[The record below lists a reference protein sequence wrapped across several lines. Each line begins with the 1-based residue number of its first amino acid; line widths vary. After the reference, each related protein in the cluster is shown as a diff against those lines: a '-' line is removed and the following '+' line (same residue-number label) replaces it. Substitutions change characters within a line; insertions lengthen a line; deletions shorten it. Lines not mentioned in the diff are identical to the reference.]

1 MTDLPITTV
10 WQQVYW
16 PGDFTPDA
24 ALALLRHLAS
34 DRRRWP
40 VVFEARAHAGRISYF
55 VGSQRRGDV
64 AAVAGVKGVFLVDA
78 GESRADHMVA
88 GRLKITPTRV
98 RLGVQPLE
106 GVVRSLLATLA
117 RTGEDESLT
126 LQVVLGPAQPPH
138 LVGKRPVRQAPPSL
152 PERLL
157 RGPVHPDEGHTAAT
171 NKADSHV
178 FAADIRIGASAASLV
193 GARRLVQG
201 LMPALRLIERAHAR
215 IALTPY
221 RTDRLRTPLLRP
233 HLRPHLR
240 LRLNLEETLALLA
253 WPIARDLPGQPAA
266 HPKPLA
272 PVAPAAAA
280 ARVFGRTSAPGIDQ
294 PVGIPAAEAVFH
306 TLVLGPTGSGKSTV
320 LLNLIARDLAD
331 GRSVV
336 VIDPKADLVRDVL
349 ARIPERRLDDVVVLD
364 PSSPNPVG
372 FNPLAADGLP
382 PHLVADHALSVLAG
396 LFAPLGPRT
405 YDLLNA
411 SLLTL
416 AYAQRPLPDLPALLT
431 DPVLRRVLVGGLP
444 EEAGLAGFWA
454 QFEGY
459 SPQQAAEV
467 IGPTLSRLRQLLLRP
482 GIRKMLS
489 ADSSR
494 FALGDLF
501 TRPRVLL
508 LPLNKGIVGG
518 EAARLVGALL
528 TSSLW
533 QTALAQAAKPRR
545 VRRAVH
551 VYVDEVQDYL
561 RLPTDLA
568 DALAQS
574 RSLGVAWHLAHQY
587 RRQLTP
593 EVRAAIDSNA
603 RNKIVFGLSS
613 DDAREMAQQA
623 PELESADFMALGNH
637 EVYAQLTSG
646 GTPQPWVSAT
656 TLRPPL
662 EISDPVEVLA
672 RAQSRYAPTPPDSA
686 EPAHGNG
693 NPSTKTSPEPVG
705 RRPRR
710 SAS

>member
-1 MTDLPITTV
+1 MTDLPLQTV

-16 PGDFTPDA
+16 PGDLTPDA

-34 DRRRWP
+34 DRRRSP
-40 VVFEARAHAGRISYF
+40 VIFEARAHAGRVSYF

-64 AAVAGVKGVFLVDA
+64 AAVAGVPGVFLVDA
-78 GESRADHMVA
+78 EDARATQMVA

-126 LQVVLGPAQPPH
+126 LQVILGAAQPPH
-138 LVGKRPVRQAPPSL
+138 LVSKRPVRQAPPSL
-152 PERLL
+152 PERLR

-193 GARRLVQG
+193 EARRLVLG

-221 RTDRLRTPLLRP
+221 RTDRLRTPLM
-233 HLRPHLR
+233 RPHLR

-253 WPIARDLPGQPAA
+253 WPIAPDLPGQPAS

-272 PVAPAAAA
+272 PVAPAAAQ
-280 ARVFGRTSAPGIDQ
+280 ARLFGRTSAPGIDQ
-294 PVGIPAAEAVFH
+294 PVGIPAAEAVFQ

-320 LLNLIARDLAD
+320 LLNLIARDIAD

-372 FNPLAADGLP
+372 FNPLSAQGLP

-416 AYAQRPLPDLPALLT
+416 AYAGRPLTELPALLT
-431 DPVLRRVLVGGLP
+431 EPALRRLLVGPLP
-444 EEAGLAGFWA
+444 EDAGLAGFWA

-459 SPQQAAEV
+459 SPQQAGEV

-501 TRPRVLL
+501 TKPRILL
-508 LPLNKGIVGG
+508 VPLNKGIVGG

-533 QTALAQAAKPRR
+533 QTALAQAAKPQRIRR
-545 VRRAVH
+545 PVH
-551 VYVDEVQDYL
+551 VFVDEVQDYL

-613 DDAREMAQQA
+613 DDARELAQQA
-623 PELESADFMALGNH
+623 PELEAADFMALGSH
-637 EVYAQLTSG
+637 EVYAQLTTG

-656 TLRPPL
+656 TLRPPR
-662 EISDPVEVLA
+662 ETSDQVEVLA
-672 RAQSRYAPTPPDSA
+672 RSQERYAPAVPDRA
-686 EPAHGNG
+686 ETEQNSSNG
-693 NPSTKTSPEPVG
+693 PSKTSPDPVG

-710 SAS
+710 PA